1 MNADNIIAKHN
12 DRLAG
17 WLMAAASVL
26 SVVVMAHHPTGG
38 GDLAL
43 ANGVHGALM
52 ALILINIVG
61 FVRFG
66 SGEGLERLSI
76 SAGLVAYAAGMFGN
90 LLAATINGFA
100 APALMARGA
109 SKDVLGFAWELNQ
122 ALAYEAV
129 YAISAAYVLWGLG
142 LVRRRA
148 SAVGVAGIA
157 AGAAPAALLA
167 AGALDM
173 HVAGA
178 MIIYAAQSAFAFII
192 GIRMAM
198 KKL

>member
-12 DRLAG
+12 DRFAG

-38 GDLAL
+38 GDMRLV
-43 ANGVHGALM
+43 NGVHGALM
-52 ALILINIVG
+52 GLILINIVG
-61 FVRFG
+61 FFRFG
-66 SGEGLERLSI
+66 SGEGLARLSV

-129 YAISAAYVLWGLG
+129 YAISAAYVLWGIG
-142 LVRRRA
+142 LVRRGAR
-148 SAVGVAGIA
+148 AVGVAGIA

-198 KKL
+198 TKP